1 MTEIKNEIWI
11 LADNRPGTFLQSV
24 GLAEELGIEYKI
36 IDLTYSIF
44 SALPNFLLSNSL
56 LRLSPQSQKSLQD
69 FNYLPK
75 IIISAG
81 RKSAPIALYLR
92 KKSGNLTKIIQ
103 IMNPNLNFKKFDF
116 VILPKHDNID
126 PTAFPNLIT
135 TIGSLTKTNE
145 KTIDSEKE
153 KFSSEFKNIDQ
164 TKIALLVGGSSNKT
178 EFDKNSAEKLAK
190 IASTIAKNMDA
201 TLLILNSRRTSEEIT
216 IAIESNL
223 NCDFKFFD
231 WEKVKD
237 NNPYLAIVGY
247 SNFFIVTGDSVS
259 MISECASTGKPLYI
273 FDEKNISTKKH
284 RRFHQNLFDDN
295 YARKL
300 ESGVNIL
307 NNFSNKKLQETQ
319 RVALLI
325 RDNIE
330 ETLSTVD

>member
-1 MTEIKNEIWI
+1 MIEIKNEIWI
-11 LADNRPGTFLQSV
+11 LADNRPGTFLQSI
-24 GLAEELGIEYKI
+24 GLAEELGLEYKVI
-36 IDLTYSIF
+36 NLAYSIF
-44 SALPNFLLSNSL
+44 SALPNFLLSSSL
-56 LRLSPQSQKSLQD
+56 LRLSNQSQKSLQD

-81 RKSAPIALYLR
+81 RKSAPIALYLQ
-92 KKSGNLTKIIQ
+92 KKSGNSTKIIQ

-116 VILPKHDNID
+116 VILPQHDNID
-126 PTAFPNLIT
+126 ASAFPNVIS

-145 KTIDSEKE
+145 KAISSEKE
-153 KFSSEFKNIDQ
+153 KFSSEFKNIDK
-164 TKIALLVGGSSNKT
+164 TKIALLVGGSSKKT

-190 IASTIAKNMDA
+190 IASNIAKNMDA
-201 TLLILNSRRTSEEIT
+201 TLLILNSRRTSAEIT
-216 IAIESNL
+216 LAIKLNL

-231 WEKVKD
+231 WEEVKD

-284 RRFHQNLFDDN
+284 RRFHHNLFDEN

-300 ESGVNIL
+300 ENGINIL
-307 NNFSNKKLQETQ
+307 ENFSHKKLQETK

-325 RDNIE
+325 KNNI
-330 ETLSTVD
+330 